1 MKHPSHRVNHAVEV
15 GGIMYGWGGEGGVF
29 SEKDGFCRKMD
40 KSGLSGMTLRR
51 FISLY
56 ENDLEDYYGE
66 HFGEGYGRVESL
78 YGDTYIFVL
87 VDLLCEDSIPKEVK
101 KKIKRSGK
109 WRRDK
114 LRHKWSY
121 SNPLNRIHGF
131 IIMEDVTNKNHPQKT
146 YSINTIAS
154 SYFSEKRVSALISWN
169 SPKYLQK
176 SRMLKT

>member
-1 MKHPSHRVNHAVEV
+1 
-15 GGIMYGWGGEGGVF
+15 
-29 SEKDGFCRKMD
+29 
-40 KSGLSGMTLRR
+40 MTLRR

-114 LRHKWSY
+114 T
-121 SNPLNRIHGF
+121 P
-131 IIMEDVTNKNHPQKT
+131 
-146 YSINTIAS
+146 A
-154 SYFSEKRVSALISWN
+154 
-169 SPKYLQK
+169 
-176 SRMLKT
+176 